1 MEKFFELLK
10 QHKFAESLMN
20 DQDFVDGAKKMFKE
34 EKIELSNEKLKELL
48 DKTEER
54 LNSMPELSEA
64 ALENISGAGAAAT
77 AVHAVTTVTGTLF
90 GALLGGVSGAP
101 GGGTV
106 GANSAARLGLRNRR
120 DIEKGARVGAT
131 VGFIAG
137 AAGGATTGG
146 YLGHRFGRWICKK
159 TGLK

>member
-10 QHKFAESLMN
+10 QHKFAEALMN

-64 ALENISGAGAAAT
+64 ALENISGTGAGAT

-90 GALLGGVSGAP
+90 GALLGGVSGCP
-101 GGGTV
+101 GGAVV
-106 GANSAARLGLRNRR
+106 GANGADLLGRGDPNKAAN
-120 DIEKGARVGAT
+120 VGAA
-131 VGFIAG
+131 VGTIAG
-137 AAGGATTGG
+137 AAGGAVTGG

-159 TGLK
+159 TGLE